1 MTQYHITWLRIK
13 QEIWEQ
19 ICKQAHEQ
27 NRSYS
32 NMIGTMI
39 KDCLE
44 RTKSEPTKQET
55 RKTTY
60 HPPPPQPRN

>member
-1 MTQYHITWLRIK
+1 MTQYHITWLRLK

-19 ICKQAHEQ
+19 LCQQADQE

-39 KDCLE
+39 KDYLK
-44 RTKSEPTKQET
+44 R
-55 RKTTY
+55 RK
-60 HPPPPQPRN
+60 R